1 VLIPEELKHMFLP
14 IDTIWQQVF
23 SMNAAG
29 PK

>member
-14 IDTIWQQVF
+14 IDTIGQQVF